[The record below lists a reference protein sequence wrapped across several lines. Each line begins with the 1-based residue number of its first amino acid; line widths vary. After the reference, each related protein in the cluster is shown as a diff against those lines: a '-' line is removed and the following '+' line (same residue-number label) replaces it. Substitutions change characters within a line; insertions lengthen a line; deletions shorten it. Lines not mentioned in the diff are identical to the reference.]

1 MGRAADDVTRLAHS
15 VLKPGFAGTT
25 MPGWLGDAIDNGL
38 RSVCYFGHNIE
49 TTEQTAALSE
59 QLHRRGVRLI
69 ATDEEGGIVSRLGAR
84 TGSRHV
90 GAAAL
95 GRADDLGLTRGVA
108 SLIGADL
115 ASVGI
120 DVDLAP
126 VADINSNPANPVIG
140 VRSFG
145 ADPEHVARHVVAYA
159 DGLRSQGV
167 LACAKHFPGHGD
179 TAVDSHVGMP
189 QVDADAVTLRRRELV
204 PFARLAK
211 EQVPIIMTGHILVP
225 AIDPKRPA
233 TLSAAEVDLL
243 RGELGFD
250 GVVMSDALDM
260 GAITDTVGLA
270 QGCVDALLAG
280 CDILGL
286 GNPVLGRPDGLDR
299 RIFDEAVSAIVDAV
313 RTGDLPMARLMEASQ
328 RVEDL
333 VALRSRREVREEV
346 DPEVDLR
353 AAAASLQSRGLHPGA
368 LAGLRPRI
376 LDVRRQRNVASG
388 RLTSTVADRLLAEGA
403 SLEHAFE
410 RSMGLEGHATEVSS
424 AVAQPLTEAP
434 DVVIAGTPGIDDA
447 EGEQLRRALG
457 ANPDAVVVC
466 LGYVA
471 DDQAVPEARR
481 ILFTLGDSLPTA
493 DAVADFLL

>member
-25 MPGWLGDAIDNGL
+25 MPGWLGDAIDGGL
-38 RSVCYFGHNIE
+38 RSVCYFGHNIDSV
-49 TTEQTAALSE
+49 EQTAVLSR
-59 QLHRRGVRLI
+59 QLHERGMQLI

-95 GRADDLGLTRGVA
+95 GQADDLDLTRGVA
-108 SLIGADL
+108 SRIGADL

-159 DGLRSQGV
+159 EGLRSQGV

-189 QVDADAVTLRRRELV
+189 QVDADAITLRRRELV

-211 EQVPIIMTGHILVP
+211 EQVPMIMTGHILVP

-243 RGELGFD
+243 RGELGFE
-250 GVVMSDALDM
+250 GVVASDALDM
-260 GAITDTVGLA
+260 GAITGTVGLA
-270 QGCVDALLAG
+270 RGCVDALLAG
-280 CDILGL
+280 CDLLGL

-299 RIFDEAVSAIVDAV
+299 RIFDEAVSAIVEAV
-313 RTGDLPMARLMEASQ
+313 HSGDLPMARLVEASE
-328 RVEDL
+328 RVAGL
-333 VALRSRREVREEV
+333 VALRSSDAPREDV
-346 DPEVDLR
+346 DPGVDLR
-353 AAAASLQSRGLHPGA
+353 AAAASLQTRGVRKGVLSG
-368 LAGLRPRI
+368 RSPRI
-376 LDVRRQRNVASG
+376 LDIRRQRNVASG
-388 RLTSTVADRLLAEGA
+388 RLTSAVTDRLLQDGA
-403 SLEHAFE
+403 TLTHAFE
-410 RSMGLEGHATEVSS
+410 RAATVEGHAGEVSS
-424 AVAQPLTEAP
+424 PVAQPLTEAP
-434 DVVIAGTPGIDDA
+434 DVIVTGTPGIDAA
-447 EGEQLRRALG
+447 EGEQLRQALA
-457 ANPDAVVVC
+457 ANPDAVVIC
-466 LGYVA
+466 MGYVA
-471 DDQAVPEARR
+471 DDRAVPEARS